1 MRGRPIGSL
10 AKGKFCIQCR
20 KSEREQV
27 LSGISAGKAGLEV
40 HMADYKRGD
49 TASWDTEQVRRSQSG
64 QTAPSRRPRKRK
76 KRRFN
81 IFTYLLFVLIT
92 SAILAGV
99 GWLLINDLCAFNKE
113 DITATIEVTAD
124 DTVSTIADK
133 LEDAGLI
140 QYKWFFKLFAT
151 VADAKDKIGTGTY
164 ELNTDM
170 DYRAL
175 IVGMHNSSGNL
186 NSDTVRITIPEGYT
200 VAQIIH
206 LMAEKGVNTEENL
219 LEAAKTAAFD
229 YEYID
234 NNSEDISRLEGYL
247 LPDTYDFYLNEKP
260 ANALN
265 RLIKN
270 FDSKLDDDL
279 LAQAE
284 ARGYDLKKIIT
295 IASLIEKETDGTD
308 QVKIASVIYNRL
320 GGPGDKGGTYGLLQI
335 DASLLYALPDHEG
348 AITNADKQTDSKY
361 NLYKYAGLPPTPIAN
376 PGLASIE
383 AALEPAETNYY
394 YYALGKDGKH
404 HFSATLQEHNAFL
417 NSSDYVGN

>member
-1 MRGRPIGSL
+1 M
-10 AKGKFCIQCR
+10 
-20 KSEREQV
+20 
-27 LSGISAGKAGLEV
+27 EV

-49 TASWDTEQVRRSQSG
+49 TASWDTEQVRRSQSE
-64 QTAPSRRPRKRK
+64 QRTPAHRPRKRK

-81 IFTYLLFVLIT
+81 ILVYLLFVLVT

-113 DITATIEVTAD
+113 DITATIEITAD

-140 QYKWFFKLFAT
+140 QYKWFFKLFAS

-200 VAQIIH
+200 VSQIIH

-219 LEAAKTAAFD
+219 LEAAKTASFS
-229 YEYID
+229 YEYIN

-247 LPDTYDFYLNEKP
+247 FPDTYDFYLNEKP

-308 QVKIASVIYNRL
+308 QAKIASVIYNRL
-320 GGPGDKGGTYGLLQI
+320 EGSGDKGGTYGLLQI
-335 DASLLYALPDHEG
+335 DAALLYALPDHEG
-348 AITNADKQTDSKY
+348 PITNADKQTDSKY

-376 PGLASIE
+376 PGLAAIE
-383 AALEPAETNYY
+383 AALEPDTTDYY

-404 HFSATLQEHNAFL
+404 HFSKTLQEHNEFL
-417 NSSDYVGN
+417 NSGNYAG

>member
-1 MRGRPIGSL
+1 M
-10 AKGKFCIQCR
+10 
-20 KSEREQV
+20 
-27 LSGISAGKAGLEV
+27 EV

-49 TASWDTEQVRRSQSG
+49 TASWDTEQVRRSQSE
-64 QTAPSRRPRKRK
+64 QRTPAHRPRKRK

-81 IFTYLLFVLIT
+81 ILVYLLFVLVT

-140 QYKWFFKLFAT
+140 QYKWFFKLFAS

-200 VAQIIH
+200 VSQIIH

-219 LEAAKTAAFD
+219 LEAAKTASFS
-229 YEYID
+229 YEYIN

-247 LPDTYDFYLNEKP
+247 FPDTYDFYLNEKP
-260 ANALN
+260 ANAIN

-308 QVKIASVIYNRL
+308 QAKIASVIYNRL
-320 GGPGDKGGTYGLLQI
+320 EGSGDKGGTYGLLQI
-335 DASLLYALPDHEG
+335 DAALLYALPDHEG
-348 AITNADKQTDSKY
+348 PITNADKQTDSKY

-376 PGLASIE
+376 PGLAAIE
-383 AALEPAETNYY
+383 ASLEPDTTDYY

-404 HFSATLQEHNAFL
+404 HFSKTLQEHNEFL
-417 NSSDYVGN
+417 NSGNYAG

>member
-1 MRGRPIGSL
+1 M
-10 AKGKFCIQCR
+10 
-20 KSEREQV
+20 
-27 LSGISAGKAGLEV
+27 EV

-49 TASWDTEQVRRSQSG
+49 TASWDTEQVRRSQSE
-64 QTAPSRRPRKRK
+64 QRTPAHRPRKRK
-76 KRRFN
+76 KRRFK
-81 IFTYLLFVLIT
+81 ILVYLLFVLVT

-200 VAQIIH
+200 VSQIIH

-219 LEAAKTAAFD
+219 LEAAKTASFS
-229 YEYID
+229 YEYIN

-247 LPDTYDFYLNEKP
+247 FPDTYDFYLNEKP
-260 ANALN
+260 ANAIN

-308 QVKIASVIYNRL
+308 QAKIASVIYNRL
-320 GGPGDKGGTYGLLQI
+320 ESSGDKGGTYGLLQI
-335 DASLLYALPDHEG
+335 DAALLYALPDHEG
-348 AITNADKQTDSKY
+348 PITSADKQTDSKY

-376 PGLASIE
+376 PGLAAIE
-383 AALEPAETNYY
+383 AALEPDTTDYY

-404 HFSATLQEHNAFL
+404 HFSKTLQEHNEFL
-417 NSSDYVGN
+417 NSGNYAG

>member
-247 LPDTYDFYLNEKP
+247 FPDTYDFYLNEKP

-404 HFSATLQEHNAFL
+404 HFSATLQEHNTFL

>member
-1 MRGRPIGSL
+1 
-10 AKGKFCIQCR
+10 
-20 KSEREQV
+20 
-27 LSGISAGKAGLEV
+27 
-40 HMADYKRGD
+40 MADYKRGD
-49 TASWDTEQVRRSQSG
+49 TASWDTEQVRRSQSE
-64 QTAPSRRPRKRK
+64 QRTPAHRPRKRK
-76 KRRFN
+76 KRRFK
-81 IFTYLLFVLIT
+81 ILVYLLFVLVT

-140 QYKWFFKLFAT
+140 QYKWFFKLFAS

-164 ELNTDM
+164 ELSTDM

-200 VAQIIH
+200 VSQIIH

-219 LEAAKTAAFD
+219 LEAAKTASFS
-229 YEYID
+229 YEYIN

-247 LPDTYDFYLNEKP
+247 FPDTYDFYLNEKP
-260 ANALN
+260 ANAIN

-279 LAQAE
+279 LARAE

-308 QVKIASVIYNRL
+308 QAKIASVIYNRL
-320 GGPGDKGGTYGLLQI
+320 ESSGDKGGTYGLLQI
-335 DASLLYALPDHEG
+335 DAALLYALPDHEG
-348 AITNADKQTDSKY
+348 PITNADKQTDSKY

-376 PGLASIE
+376 PGLAAIE
-383 AALEPAETNYY
+383 AALEPDTTDYY

-404 HFSATLQEHNAFL
+404 HFSKTLQEHNEFL
-417 NSSDYVGN
+417 NSGNYAG

>member
-1 MRGRPIGSL
+1 M
-10 AKGKFCIQCR
+10 
-20 KSEREQV
+20 
-27 LSGISAGKAGLEV
+27 EV

-49 TASWDTEQVRRSQSG
+49 TASWDTEQVRRSQSE
-64 QTAPSRRPRKRK
+64 QRTPAHRPRKRK

-81 IFTYLLFVLIT
+81 ILVYLLFVLVT

-140 QYKWFFKLFAT
+140 QYKWFFKLFAS

-200 VAQIIH
+200 VSQIIH

-219 LEAAKTAAFD
+219 LEAAKTASFS
-229 YEYID
+229 YEYIN

-247 LPDTYDFYLNEKP
+247 FPDTYDFYLNEKP
-260 ANALN
+260 ANAIN

-279 LAQAE
+279 LARAE

-308 QVKIASVIYNRL
+308 QAKIASVIYNRL
-320 GGPGDKGGTYGLLQI
+320 EGSGDKGGTYGLLQI
-335 DASLLYALPDHEG
+335 DAALLYALPDHEG
-348 AITNADKQTDSKY
+348 PITNADKQTDSKY

-376 PGLASIE
+376 PGLAAIE
-383 AALEPAETNYY
+383 ASLEPDTTDYY

-404 HFSATLQEHNAFL
+404 HFSKTLQEHNEFL
-417 NSSDYVGN
+417 NSGNYAG